1 MVVSALLGVLCL
13 LMLLTA
19 AIFGSAGAVSIFGFN
34 IFICESSDY
43 DSVPAGSAV
52 IATQCAP
59 YDFESGNLVLYSTD
73 PMNKNAQLSM
83 GYYSD
88 FKMMDGV
95 YYLSL
100 VNGDDTT
107 VISETALIGKAGWC
121 SLFLGEFISF
131 TKTPWGVFVMAV
143 IPCALLLLID
153 LLRAKSDEKPL
164 PEIIP
169 QVKNP
174 EQEPVKPQILVGSG
188 GDASY
193 KKSGSGG
200 RTPASADSVLFTYG
214 SGKKSAGQQK
224 SPAPL
229 MSDADVLSLLNAP
242 SKKSTPEKPAK
253 PEKEDKPTLPAPV
266 AAKRYIDNTVAAPA
280 EQIQEKP
287 DRSDKPGKSE
297 RAERSLFSDREK
309 PAGKS
314 VSKHTAEL
322 PDLKKQKNK
331 RSDAFFAQSEAPQI
345 GRGMAGKQASKSIID
360 LEDALSSAPS
370 RNNKA
375 ESGRRSANILASKN
389 RMDLIREE
397 DDPRDRSR
405 YEVDDI
411 LAGLEREHKK

>member
-1 MVVSALLGVLCL
+1 MIRIVGMVVSALLGALCL

-59 YDFESGNLVLYSTD
+59 YDFEPGNLVLYSTD

-193 KKSGSGG
+193 KKNGSSG

-242 SKKSTPEKPAK
+242 SKKSTPEKP
-253 PEKEDKPTLPAPV
+253 EKEDKPTLPAPV

-280 EQIQEKP
+280 EQAQEKP
-287 DRSDKPGKSE
+287 E
-297 RAERSLFSDREK
+297 RAERSLFSDRGK
-309 PAGKS
+309 TAGKS

-322 PDLKKQKNK
+322 PDLKKRKNK

-375 ESGRRSANILASKN
+375 ESGGRSANILASKN

>member
-1 MVVSALLGVLCL
+1 MAVCALLGVLCL
-13 LMLLTA
+13 LMLLTSA
-19 AIFGSAGAVSIFGFN
+19 VFGSAGAVNIFGFN

-43 DSVPAGSAV
+43 DSVPSGSAV

-59 YDFESGNLVLYSTD
+59 YDFEPGNLVLFSTD
-73 PMNKNAQLSM
+73 PMNKNARLSM

-100 VNGDDTT
+100 LNGEDTT
-107 VISETALIGKAGWC
+107 VISEAALIGKAGWC
-121 SLFLGEFISF
+121 SLFLGEFITF

-153 LLRAKSDEKPL
+153 LLRERSDEKPL

-174 EQEPVKPQILVGSG
+174 EEEPVKPQILVGSSG
-188 GDASY
+188 NASY
-193 KKSGSGG
+193 NNNKGG
-200 RTPASADSVLFTYG
+200 TGRAPASADSVLFTYG
-214 SGKKSAGQQK
+214 SGKKSTARQK
-224 SPAPL
+224 GSSPT

-242 SKKSTPEKPAK
+242 SRKNTPDKGEKPTK
-253 PEKEDKPTLPAPV
+253 KEEKPTLPAPV
-266 AAKRYIDNTVAAPA
+266 AAKRYIDNTVSAPA
-280 EQIQEKP
+280 EQAQ
-287 DRSDKPGKSE
+287 DKAES
-297 RAERSLFSDREK
+297 AERDAPDKEK
-309 PAGKS
+309 RSGRS
-314 VSKHTAEL
+314 VPKHTAEL
-322 PDLKKQKNK
+322 PDLKKHRNK

-345 GRGMAGKQASKSIID
+345 GRGMAGKQSSRSIID

-370 RNNKA
+370 RSTKPEN
-375 ESGRRSANILASKN
+375 GRRSANILASKN

>member
-1 MVVSALLGVLCL
+1 MVVSALLGALCL
-13 LMLLTA
+13 IMLLTA

-34 IFICESSDY
+34 IFICESGDY

-200 RTPASADSVLFTYG
+200 RKPASADSVLFTYG

-224 SPAPL
+224 SSAPL

-242 SKKSTPEKPAK
+242 SKKNPPEK

-280 EQIQEKP
+280 EQAQEKL
-287 DRSDKPGKSE
+287 DRLDLSGKTE

-309 PAGKS
+309 PTGRSA
-314 VSKHTAEL
+314 SKHTAEL
-322 PDLKKQKNK
+322 PDMKKQKNK
-331 RSDAFFAQSEAPQI
+331 RPDAFFAQSEAPQI

-370 RNNKA
+370 RNTKA
-375 ESGRRSANILASKN
+375 ENGRRSANILASKN